1 MPKKLTNPP
10 VKDPILFRPTNP
22 AARATGGPL
31 PTPTTPIVY
40 DNIYSFGL
48 I

>member
-31 PTPTTPIVY
+31 PTPTTQSYMTIFTP
-40 DNIYSFGL
+40 SA
-48 I
+48 